1 MPTQLIDQAA
11 VEVLFTKARS
21 THPFTDEPVT
31 DADLHTIWSLARLP
45 PTSANMNPLRMVFV
59 QSPEARARLVARMAE
74 SNRDKTSAAPA
85 VVLLAADTAFHEYMG
100 ELFPT
105 RPDFT
110 EIFGAD
116 PNRRETAR
124 FNATLQAG
132 YFLLA
137 VRAVGLAAGPMT
149 GFDFP
154 GMDAEF
160 FPDGRLSS
168 LMVVNIGYPGGPSP
182 FERLPRLDFAQVAQI
197 L

>member
-31 DADLHTIWSLARLP
+31 DADLRAIWDLACLP
-45 PTSANMNPLRMVFV
+45 PTSANINPLRLVFV
-59 QSPEARARLVARMAE
+59 QSPEARARLVAHMAE

-85 VVLLAADTAFHEYMG
+85 VALLAADTAFHEYMG

-105 RPDFT
+105 RPDFA

-160 FPDGRLSS
+160 FPDDRLSS

-182 FERLPRLDFAQVAQI
+182 FERLPRLDFDQVAQI